1 MNVQATMADL
11 ASLLGLHGL
20 HISSAHPCRLHSGK
34 DVNVDMELMDAD
46 QQLRLTSTLG
56 PALLADEAHLY
67 SVLLLGNLLLSEH
80 GKPCL
85 AYEPTTGS
93 IALTQVLDL
102 VDTDARQL
110 ESAIDLQATLC
121 REMRKRMVERQLIPA

>member
-1 MNVQATMADL
+1 MSTRTTLAEL

-20 HISSAHPCRLHSGK
+20 HLTSARPRRLRSND
-34 DVNVDMELMDAD
+34 DVNVDMELTDGD

-56 PALLADEAHLY
+56 PALMADPAHLF

-85 AYEPTTGS
+85 AFEPTTGC

-102 VDTDARQL
+102 VDTDATQL

-121 REMRKRMVERQLIPA
+121 RDMRKRMVEKQLIPA